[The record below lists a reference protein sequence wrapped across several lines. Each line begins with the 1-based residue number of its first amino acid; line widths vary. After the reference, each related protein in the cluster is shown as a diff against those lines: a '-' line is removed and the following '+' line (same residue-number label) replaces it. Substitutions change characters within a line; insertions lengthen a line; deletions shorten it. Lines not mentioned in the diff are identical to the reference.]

1 MGKTLQVLDESLQ
14 HVKPHI
20 FEPGREANCKATDH
34 IAELMATY
42 LQQVLQ
48 PESELVVPDGDEVE
62 MEIEAND
69 LV

>member
-1 MGKTLQVLDESLQ
+1 MGKTLQVLDELLQ

-20 FEPGREANCKATDH
+20 FEPGRKVNCEATDH
-34 IAELMATY
+34 IAESMATY
-42 LQQVLQ
+42 LQQALQ